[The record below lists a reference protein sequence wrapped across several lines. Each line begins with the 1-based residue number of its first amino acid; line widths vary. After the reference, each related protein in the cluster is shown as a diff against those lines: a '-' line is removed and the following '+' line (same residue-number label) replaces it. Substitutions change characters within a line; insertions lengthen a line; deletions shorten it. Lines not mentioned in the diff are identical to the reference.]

1 MGNFLY
7 RKYSEYLKEV
17 YGEKVYKI
25 PVNLPVLCPNRVD
38 GSGPCAFCG
47 DVATGFESLSN
58 QLSVSRQ
65 IQTNMEYIGKRY
77 KAEKF
82 IVYFQNFT
90 NTYMPLEEFE
100 TYMNQSDLPNVA
112 GISVSTRPDCIR
124 AEYLDVLGNIRKE
137 KGFDITVE
145 LGLQTVNYKVL
156 NKINRMHTLGEYIDA
171 HLMVKKYG
179 FKVCT
184 HMMLNL
190 PGTDIDDAI
199 EGAKILS
206 ALKTDFVKLHSLYI
220 LKGTPFEKDYLSGD
234 LEICSFE
241 EYTEIVIAF
250 LEHLDPDTVVER
262 LFGRAPKEKS
272 VFENWGHSWRKLQGI
287 LEQKM
292 LEEGS
297 FQGKQ
302 YNYLNGKAVK
312 KFFQND

>member
-1 MGNFLY
+1 MENNLY

-17 YGEKVYKI
+17 YGEKIYKI

-38 GSGPCAFCG
+38 GTGPCAFCG
-47 DVATGFESLSN
+47 DVGTGFESLSN
-58 QLSVSRQ
+58 QMSVSDQ
-65 IQTNMEYIGKRY
+65 IRNNMEYIGKRY

-100 TYMNQSDLPNVA
+100 ACINQADFPNVV

-124 AEYLDVLGNIRKE
+124 EEYLDVLE
-137 KGFDITVE
+137 KLRREKNLDITVE

-156 NKINRMHTLGEYIDA
+156 EKINRMHTLGEYIDA
-171 HLMVKKYG
+171 HLMVKEYG

-190 PGTDIDDAI
+190 PGTDMADAV

-206 ALKTDFVKLHSLYI
+206 ALKTDFVKLHSLYV
-220 LKGTPFEKDYLSGD
+220 LKGTPFEKDYLSGALD
-234 LEICSFE
+234 ICSSE
-241 EYTEIVIAF
+241 EYMDRVIAF
-250 LEHLDPDTVVER
+250 LEYLDPEIVVER
-262 LFGRAPKEKS
+262 LFGRAPREKA
-272 VFENWGHSWRKLQGI
+272 VFENWGHSWRKLQSI

-292 LEEGS
+292 LAQGS
-297 FQGKQ
+297 FQGKK
-302 YNYLNGKAVK
+302 YNDLGGKAVK
-312 KFFQND
+312 KFFR